1 MIKTIDPYALPIY
14 DNVMFCAIDSD
25 SVKDI
30 NKYLKSQ
37 KIDRQFDDLPY
48 ALVAP
53 SVIKVDGM
61 DCKLI
66 LTVVNSS
73 NKEFRTGVM
82 VHEALHCVHYTFQA
96 IHQKLK
102 YNHESQ
108 NYLLEYFFNKIEE
121 LVEKKD

>member
-1 MIKTIDPYALPIY
+1 MIKTIDPYVLPIY
-14 DNVMFCAIDSD
+14 DNVRFCIIDSD

-30 NKYLKSQ
+30 NKYLKTH

-61 DCKLI
+61 DCRLI
-66 LTVVNSS
+66 LTVINSS
-73 NKEFRTGVM
+73 NSEFNTGVI
-82 VHEALHCVHYTFQA
+82 VHEALHCVHYTFEA
-96 IHQKLK
+96 IEQRLV

-108 NYLLEYFFNKIEE
+108 NYLLEYFFNKISE
-121 LVEKKD
+121 LIEIKE